1 MTAEHS
7 VESNASVEGGDLATL
22 LRVTIEVSTKS
33 KDELDYT
40 DKNQLLNKNSSSS
53 QLNASTGDSTDKS
66 TSPPQ
71 PYWTLRELMAMT
83 ATQLL
88 ALEENCSNFAESLKL
103 PE

>member
-7 VESNASVEGGDLATL
+7 VESNSGDGGDLATL
-22 LRVTIEVSTKS
+22 LRATIQHATKS
-33 KDELDYT
+33 KDELEYA

-66 TSPPQ
+66 TRSPRP

-83 ATQLL
+83 AT
-88 ALEENCSNFAESLKL
+88 
-103 PE
+103 